1 MLVFGWSGH
10 TAQEG
15 EATQVCTG
23 NTFIDKAK
31 QISGFFSA
39 ETCDGLSVFRDP
51 VPRWDSRRC
60 FWRHVHDDAIRR
72 DSPSSAPCLLIN
84 LQCQRCYICWH
95 WIGNKKCVYGC
106 ASVGF
111 FWIMPTC
118 RFPWGAL
125 GAKKVHTI
133 QQMLINGFI
142 NVWTHTHVCIWRS
155 RSTDRSTYQNDI
167 YIYI

>member
-95 WIGNKKCVYGC
+95 WIGNKKMCIWVCVC
-106 ASVGF
+106 GF
-111 FWIMPTC
+111 FLDNAYLPL
-118 RFPWGAL
+118 PL
-125 GAKKVHTI
+125 GGIGRQKSAHHSTNAYKWLY
-133 QQMLINGFI
+133 QCLN
-142 NVWTHTHVCIWRS
+142 THTRVYMKI
-155 RSTDRSTYQNDI
+155 
-167 YIYI
+167 